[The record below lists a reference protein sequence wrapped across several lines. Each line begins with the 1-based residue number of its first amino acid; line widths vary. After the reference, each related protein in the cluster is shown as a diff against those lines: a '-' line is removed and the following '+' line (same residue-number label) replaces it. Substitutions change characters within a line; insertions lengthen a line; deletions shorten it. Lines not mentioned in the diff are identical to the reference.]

1 MQGTEHRYSH
11 TYHRKPRDEESN
23 VIRRMRIALRD
34 PEFHLDRPM
43 NEDIVNRF
51 ECTLPALFA
60 PETVR
65 KMIRD
70 IKAIVVM
77 CLDRLLENYSVDK
90 PTFAVYVNILCRI
103 INCLVLHNKCA
114 LTVQQ
119 FLPLISSTVSIPCEE
134 LLSATAHYIRLTI
147 RYHPKLA
154 SEISLRP
161 LLEGLLKH
169 YSPEIMKLL
178 FCIHSY
184 NPSAFRARGVGQ
196 LLLSLFS
203 QPSTPVAVQRDCLTL
218 LIWMVDGL
226 LPTSTAIRTSFGLS
240 LSECVERLLVGG
252 SEETGCLLSQL
263 LLMLAQRD
271 LFGTVS
277 AHANAALPKRL
288 PLSWPNCLETIL
300 NLLVGLAN
308 DCHLKKHK
316 HLGQSNCIKGCLDA
330 IAVYLKEARKIK
342 HVIIC
347 LVAFRDLKKL
357 LGLQTLQSYQSY
369 MELVS
374 LRIGVDQ
381 EMQQANIWLPATDKY
396 GELNNFSLQFEIRD
410 WINSYE
416 HQNEII
422 RRLSQRKSSSDGS
435 NSRISSEYSSSLS
448 SSSSTG
454 SSPSTGCA
462 GRISDQ
468 MNPNRTRSMTP
479 TLDSTRLATDKCIIQ
494 NSSKNS
500 LYTEQREIPA
510 TLKLTEIIPAKKNTL
525 EASSNIAG
533 SNEGV
538 ADSASLNCSTTTAA
552 SYDFVENSLSA
563 NRLLHTHPPHLS
575 TPSSSNNPNNVP
587 PDLAHCV
594 ESASRIRLNCQNQTN
609 FHNLTLSEDKMAAK
623 SAPQLVLSRQVD
635 AIQRFHEQYYDK
647 LTQYMNRV
655 LVHVPFPAAVSLV
668 DPSPT
673 KLNVK
678 IPLELLWLD
687 NRQLDH
693 ANDFDRIYRIHSTFT
708 NAFPSLTLYFSC
720 SVQQEQCLYPGN
732 ERNTCFQFQTTN
744 AITWM
749 QLIILGTQIRYGRSL
764 PSTHP
769 TMDALRHL
777 WSGICGR
784 SSTYSLHTGGG
795 NSSNSVR
802 RVRSDSARHMCIQT
816 TAAPVERVSRPAS
829 LCEPPTTK
837 SKSFQWM
844 NRVRTWNSMRV
855 RSRRKLNKVSSFFLL
870 ATRAFP
876 NGKECESLVKELRDA
891 RFFDI
896 FELDQVKRQN
906 PNRWC
911 CFLCKQQSR
920 RSSRGNI
927 LTKTNYVW
935 EEDRLEPI
943 SRHLHVLSFNR
954 PSQRSPELFGFLKVR
969 YIRHLPRA
977 LAWVNRW
984 QIQVVVLRAG
994 FLKWRKCSK
1003 DHAKDVEAYHRK
1015 SDLRPV
1021 SGWRG
1026 TTNDVSNYSGIT
1038 SQRESPESQSDT
1050 DRPWSFITVSD
1061 ITNIESLRHRRTGLT
1076 IKLEIK
1082 TTNSGTVMLKSITNK
1097 TRRSTASQPVRAVSY
1112 VIDFAQCF
1120 PKPDVSD
1127 VDELALWSR
1136 LLQVAIVRDK
1146 SNTDI

>member
-1 MQGTEHRYSH
+1 MNLFFLLIKMTSW
-11 TYHRKPRDEESN
+11 
-23 VIRRMRIALRD
+23 ALA
-34 PEFHLDRPM
+34 HSLSS
-43 NEDIVNRF
+43 
-51 ECTLPALFA
+51 C
-60 PETVR
+60 
-65 KMIRD
+65 
-70 IKAIVVM
+70 
-77 CLDRLLENYSVDK
+77 SV
-90 PTFAVYVNILCRI
+90 YR
-103 INCLVLHNKCA
+103 
-114 LTVQQ
+114 
-119 FLPLISSTVSIPCEE
+119 
-134 LLSATAHYIRLTI
+134 
-147 RYHPKLA
+147 
-154 SEISLRP
+154 
-161 LLEGLLKH
+161 
-169 YSPEIMKLL
+169 
-178 FCIHSY
+178 
-184 NPSAFRARGVGQ
+184 SAFRAKGVGQ

-203 QPSTPVAVQRDCLTL
+203 QPGTPVAVQRDCLTL
-218 LIWMVDGL
+218 LIWIVDGL

-240 LSECVERLLVGG
+240 LSEFVEILLLGG

-263 LLMLAQRD
+263 LMMLAQRD

-277 AHANAALPKRL
+277 AHANATLPKRL

-316 HLGQSNCIKGCLDA
+316 HLGQSNCIEGCLDA
-330 IAVYLKEARKIK
+330 IALYLKEARKIK

-357 LGLQTLQSYQSY
+357 LGLRTLQSYQSY

-381 EMQQANIWLPATDKY
+381 EMQQANIWPQSTDKY
-396 GELNNFSLQFEIRD
+396 SELKNLSLQFEIRD

-422 RRLSQRKSSSDGS
+422 RRLSQCKSSNDGS
-435 NSRISSEYSSSLS
+435 NNGIPSEYTSSPSSSSLTES
-448 SSSSTG
+448 SSSSG
-454 SSPSTGCA
+454 RV
-462 GRISDQ
+462 GRIRDQ
-468 MNPNRTRSMTP
+468 MNANYTRSMTT
-479 TLDSTRLATDKCIIQ
+479 TLDSTRSTADKCIIQ
-494 NSSKNS
+494 NSLKNS
-500 LYTEQREIPA
+500 LHTQQREIP
-510 TLKLTEIIPAKKNTL
+510 TLMKLTEIIPAKNTL
-525 EASSNIAG
+525 VALNSFAG
-533 SNEGV
+533 SNEDV
-538 ADSASLNCSTTTAA
+538 ADSASLNCSTATAA
-552 SYDFVENSLSA
+552 SYDLVENCLSA
-563 NRLLHTHPPHLS
+563 SRLPHTHSLHLS
-575 TPSSSNNPNNVP
+575 NSSPNNTPNNVP
-587 PDLAHCV
+587 SGPANCV
-594 ESASRIRLNCQNQTN
+594 EAASNIRLNYQHHTN

-623 SAPQLVLSRQVD
+623 SAPQLILSRQVD
-635 AIQRFHEQYYDK
+635 AIQRFHERYYHK

-655 LVHVPFPAAVSLV
+655 LVHIPFPVAISLV

-673 KLNVK
+673 NLNAK

-687 NRQLDH
+687 NRQSDH
-693 ANDFDRIYRIHSTFT
+693 ADDFDRMYRIHSTFT
-708 NAFPSLTLYFSC
+708 NAFPLLTLYFSC

-732 ERNTCFQFQTTN
+732 ERNTCFQFRTAN
-744 AITWM
+744 PITWM

-769 TMDALRHL
+769 TMDALRRL

-802 RVRSDSARHMCIQT
+802 RVHSDSTRHSCFRT
-816 TAAPVERVSRPAS
+816 TAAPVKQVSRPAS

-855 RSRRKLNKVSSFFLL
+855 RSRRKLNKVNSFFLL

-896 FELDQVKRQN
+896 FELDQFKQQS

-920 RSSRGNI
+920 RSSRGDI
-927 LTKTNYVW
+927 LAKSNYAW
-935 EEDRLEPI
+935 EEDCWEPSNRH
-943 SRHLHVLSFNR
+943 SRVHSFNR

-969 YIRHLPRA
+969 YIKHLPRA
-977 LAWVNRW
+977 VAWMNRW
-984 QIQVVVLRAG
+984 QIQMVVLRAG

-1003 DHAKDVEAYHRK
+1003 DHAKDAEAYHRK
-1015 SDLRPV
+1015 SVLRPV
-1021 SGWRG
+1021 SGWRA
-1026 TTNDVSNYSGIT
+1026 TVKDVSNCSAII
-1038 SQRESPESQSDT
+1038 SQPESLESQTDT
-1050 DRPWSFITVSD
+1050 GRPWSFITVSS
-1061 ITNIESLRHRRTGLT
+1061 ITNIESTRHRRTGLT

-1082 TTNSGTVMLKSITNK
+1082 TTNSGTVMLKSMTNK
-1097 TRRSTASQPVRAVSY
+1097 TRRSIANRSVRAVPY
-1112 VIDFAQCF
+1112 VTDFTQCIS
-1120 PKPDVSD
+1120 KPDVSD

-1146 SNTDI
+1146 SNADI